1 MKVILIDD
9 VNNIGK
15 KGEIKE
21 VKNGLARNY
30 LIPKKLAIR
39 ANPGNIKIWE
49 QKLQSL
55 KHKDLNILDD
65 AKAIASSLENVSIS
79 IPMKAGEEDKLF
91 GSVTSQNISDSL
103 KEKGYDIDKK
113 DIVLEELIKS
123 LGQYTVPIKLHPE
136 VNVNISVEVI
146 KEED

>member
-21 VKNGLARNY
+21 VKTGLARNY

-49 QKLQSL
+49 QRQQSL
-55 KHKDLNILDD
+55 KNKDLNILDD
-65 AKAIASSLENVSIS
+65 AKTIASSLENVSIS

-113 DIVLEELIKS
+113 DIILEEPIKS
-123 LGQYTVPIKLHPE
+123 LGQHTVPIKLHTD

-146 KEED
+146 KEEQ